1 MHHNRLFA
9 RLIAVLLGLCLLCG
23 TAVTASADTNA
34 VIAFSASSLAVGDTL
49 TVTVTFSGSSVGAVD
64 AALSYDAAILQF
76 ISGNDASGGGGV
88 VRLAGYATAEAASL
102 RFVLTFKA
110 LKAGSSTVR
119 IDSSTVYSW
128 EEQLL
133 GSPTAGATVSVR
145 DQSLS
150 QNANLQSLSLSA
162 GTLSPA
168 FSAGTTVYHVSVKN
182 YVDAVTISAVAAD
195 SGATV
200 KISGSSA
207 LAEGAN
213 TRTITVTA
221 PGGAVKVYTVTINR
235 QKPTTTGVPTT
246 TTTVATTTAEPED
259 DPVTLSWQDAVWQV
273 ASLKDAALPDGF
285 AAGTAEWQG
294 EEIPA
299 ARQEQNPYAL
309 LRLLNAETN
318 EETRVLL
325 ADDGTLL
332 ACLPLETARGT
343 YFVLPPE
350 EATPAGMIAG
360 TRELNGLS
368 CPVWSF
374 EAAELADFAVVR
386 AIAPDGTVGAFRFDT
401 AESTLQRYVTAAPAA
416 TSAKAADVTTAAP
429 TTASAPPAPKEAVAA
444 WLPWC
449 AAVGCAL
456 VAIAM
461 AILAIIFR
469 RRGAEPKPKPEA
481 PVPKH

>member
-1 MHHNRLFA
+1 MHRNRLFT
-9 RLIAVLLGLCLLCG
+9 RLAAVLLGLCLLCG
-23 TAVTASADTNA
+23 MAATVSADANA
-34 VIAFSASSLAVGDTL
+34 VIAFSAASLSVGDTL

-64 AALSYDAAILQF
+64 ATLSYDAAVLQF

-88 VRLAGYATAEAASL
+88 IRLAGYATAEVDSL
-102 RFVLTFKA
+102 KFTLTFKA
-110 LKAGSSTVR
+110 LQAGSSTVR

-150 QNANLQSLSLSA
+150 QNANLKSLNLSA

-235 QKPTTTGVPTT
+235 QKPTTTAPPTT
-246 TTTVATTTAEPED
+246 TTAAANIPTISWQGTTWRVLPPED
-259 DPVTLSWQDAVWQV
+259 NLPEGFTAGTVVWQE
-273 ASLKDAALPDGF
+273 
-285 AAGTAEWQG
+285 TEY
-294 EEIPA
+294 PA
-299 ARQEQNPYAL
+299 ARQEASPFCL
-309 LRLLNAETN
+309 LSLQSADTQEKTQ
-318 EETRVLL
+318 VLL
-325 ADDGTLL
+325 SNQEGELL
-332 ACLPLETARGT
+332 PYLPLKTARGT
-343 YFVLPPE
+343 YLVLPPE
-350 EATPAGMIAG
+350 GTAPVGMTAA
-360 TRELNGLS
+360 TRELNGLF

-386 AIAPDGTVGAFRFDT
+386 AIAPDGTVGSFRFDT
-401 AESTLQRYVTAAPAA
+401 AENTLQRHVTAAPTA

-429 TTASAPPAPKEAVAA
+429 TTASALSAPKEAVAA

-449 AAVGCAL
+449 AAGGCAL

-461 AILAIIFR
+461 AILAVIFR
-469 RRGAEPKPKPEA
+469 RRGAELKPKPEA